1 MLEKDSLDESIK
13 HLQRANDLAREQK
26 QNFGDDIAV
35 QVKHKAVNK
44 GYVLIGDSIRLID
57 NVESPPYNPSSFMSN
72 LQLRIARKKRW
83 NLQEEKRVQQEIE
96 LQSYLNRLI
105 LEDKDR
111 KAEDLRNTGE
121 DVDVLV
127 SFS

>member
-1 MLEKDSLDESIK
+1 MGTISPVRYAMGFAPSSTIFFAPCHMLLMCNNDNISGKALLEKDSLDESIK

-57 NVESPPYNPSSFMSN
+57 NSPP
-72 LQLRIARKKRW
+72 
-83 NLQEEKRVQQEIE
+83 
-96 LQSYLNRLI
+96 
-105 LEDKDR
+105 
-111 KAEDLRNTGE
+111 
-121 DVDVLV
+121 
-127 SFS
+127 